1 MNKSIQTV
9 QELKQ
14 IVDHFVEGGLGD
26 RPIGIIVHEEGVVLG
41 PTPTVPIQWVSAG
54 FDWDSGR
61 VLIQPQTSL
70 KKGDGISQLNE
81 IQNHYA
87 KLIYEYEA
95 GLSTIDDE
103 ETAFKSYLQWKQW
116 METSKAMA
124 LHYQLATGNS
134 LTLSMREPLEQ
145 RAIRQI
151 KRGLIP
157 HWTIGKESEFFVTI
171 ERTQG

>member
-1 MNKSIQTV
+1 MKQSIQTV
-9 QELKQ
+9 QDLKQ
-14 IVDHFVEGGLGD
+14 VIDHLVEGGLGD
-26 RPIGIIVHEEGVVLG
+26 RPVGIVVHEEGVVLG

-54 FDWDSGR
+54 FDWDAGQI
-61 VLIQPQTSL
+61 LIQPQTRL
-70 KKGDGISQLNE
+70 KKDDGMSHLNE

-157 HWTIGKESEFFVTI
+157 QWKIVEESEPFVTI
-171 ERTQG
+171 EKTEG

>member
-1 MNKSIQTV
+1 MKHSIQTV
-9 QELKQ
+9 RDLKD
-14 IVDHFVEGGLGD
+14 IVDHLVAQGKED
-26 RPIGIIVHEEGVVLG
+26 CSVGIIVKEEGVVLG
-41 PTPTVPIQWVSAG
+41 PTPTVPIQWLSTG

-61 VLIQPQTSL
+61 VLIQPELPL
-70 KKGDGISQLNE
+70 KKADGLSQLTE